1 MKYSVQHFNQGLLAQ
16 VGHLGLLAGSSEGE
30 TPEQRATNK

>member
-1 MKYSVQHFNQGLLAQ
+1 MKYSVQHFNQGLLAR
-16 VGHLGLLAGSSEGE
+16 VEHLGLLAGSSEGE